1 MNTPQP
7 NEPLRRARELRR
19 NLTDTE
25 RLIWSKLRN
34 RRFARF
40 KFRRQVPIGP
50 YIVDFVCFEQKFVIE
65 LDGGQHARQTVRDA
79 ARTKW
84 LESRG
89 YRVMRFWNH
98 VVFED
103 DDSVEEAIW
112 IALTGTSPYGATPR
126 GLDNKA

>member
-25 RLIWSKLRN
+25 RLIWSKLR
-34 RRFARF
+34 RRQFAGY

-65 LDGGQHARQTVRDA
+65 LDGGQHTLQSGYDT
-79 ARTKW
+79 ARTRW
-84 LESRG
+84 LEAQG

-98 VVFED
+98 DVLED
-103 DDSVEEAIW
+103 DDSVDEAIW
-112 IALTGTSPYGATPR
+112 IALTGTSPYGGPPLR
-126 GLDNKA
+126 PDDKF

>member
-1 MNTPQP
+1 MSRPQP
-7 NEPLRRARELRR
+7 NEPLRRARELRK

-25 RLIWSKLRN
+25 RLLWSKLRN

-65 LDGGQHARQTVRDA
+65 LDGGQHTLQSGYDT
-79 ARTKW
+79 ARTRW
-84 LESRG
+84 LEAQG

-112 IALTGTSPYGATPR
+112 IALTGTSPYGTTPS
-126 GLDNKA
+126 GFDNKA

>member
-1 MNTPQP
+1 MNTPKP
-7 NEPLRRARELRR
+7 NEPLRRARALRK

-34 RRFARF
+34 RQFAKF

-65 LDGGQHARQTVRDA
+65 LDGGQHAQQTEYDA
-79 ARTKW
+79 SRTRW
-84 LESRG
+84 LEAEG
-89 YRVMRFWNH
+89 YRVIRFWNH

-112 IALTGTSPYGATPR
+112 IALTGTR
-126 GLDNKA
+126 